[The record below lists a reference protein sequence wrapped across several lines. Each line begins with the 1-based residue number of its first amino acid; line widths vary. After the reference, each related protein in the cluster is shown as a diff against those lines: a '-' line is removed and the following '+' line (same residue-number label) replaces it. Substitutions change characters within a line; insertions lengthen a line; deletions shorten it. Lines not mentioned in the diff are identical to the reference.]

1 MTTTTPIPGAGQ
13 TDERALFEAWA
24 TTGDQAG
31 PGMHRDDHGDYR
43 DSLVLAWW
51 QAWQAGRA
59 ISAGCSEDQ
68 IIALVP
74 ENKIKEIWA
83 MCAYWGSVENR
94 AVPFARAI
102 IRAALAAAGAP
113 VQQSEPQ
120 PISTAPHD
128 GTEVLAWSITGK
140 TWHQVYWKTQE
151 NGDWA
156 WVKSFFPRWACRWN
170 EAYSQGQNDF
180 SHWLP
185 IPAAPQAPDQTG
197 DTK

>member
-13 TDERALFEAWA
+13 TDERALFEAA
-24 TTGDQAG
+24 AIALGIPTNSVLALKLFQAG
-31 PGMHRDDHGDYR
+31 
-43 DSLVLAWW
+43 
-51 QAWQAGRA
+51 
-59 ISAGCSEDQ
+59 
-68 IIALVP
+68 
-74 ENKIKEIWA
+74 
-83 MCAYWGSVENR
+83 
-94 AVPFARAI
+94 
-102 IRAALAAAGAP
+102 RAALAAAGAPADLTKHVPLTYSNSAQIVGAGAP

-180 SHWLP
+180 SYWLP
-185 IPAAPQAPDQTG
+185 IPAAPQAPDHTG
-197 DTK
+197 DAK